1 VLINTVTSMEQT
13 ESFRGKET
21 SKIIHMSI
29 LIILIAFNELISS
42 FNMQSQEKK
51 QIFILSKKQ
60 RFVSKLLNNIAIIKM
75 IYFY

>member
-1 VLINTVTSMEQT
+1 MEQT
-13 ESFRGKET
+13 ESFCEKET

-51 QIFILSKKQ
+51 QIFILLKNTTVC
-60 RFVSKLLNNIAIIKM
+60 FEIIKQ
-75 IYFY
+75 YCNN